1 MNKEYAVLKFNLDV
15 FAKPIKVVYN
25 DEVKDT
31 KDAQEVLRKFMLVK

>member
-1 MNKEYAVLKFNLDV
+1 MTKDYAVLKFNLDV

-31 KDAQEVLRKFMLVK
+31 KEAQEVLRKFMLVK

>member
-1 MNKEYAVLKFNLDV
+1 MTKDFSVLRFNLDV

-31 KDAQEVLRKFMLVK
+31 KEAQEVLRKFMLVK